1 MFQGNPDGCLIISNS
16 LFTFQVRRYLEYL
29 VSRSKKKTSI
39 IFDKN
44 LQVWDILLSLDSC
57 LYIAQP
63 GTPHEQPCLKIP
75 IITFSRF
82 TSFLLHS
89 FAPHDLGYKSI
100 LQPYVH
106 PLFYQWISVSLWL
119 FSLTCTLN
127 LQPFVLFSIQSTSFV
142 HPLVYFPILVL
153 FSMVWSRILNLCINI
168 WCQLFSFFPHV
179 LYQICFTG
187 VQTPL
192 LGGNNNSNDKKDKVL
207 QVTMSQPYVPSRL
220 RGKWLRF

>member
-142 HPLVYFPILVL
+142 HPLIYCLILVSFFYCLISAFYL
-153 FSMVWSRILNLCINI
+153 FINVWS
-168 WCQLFSFFPHV
+168 QLFFYFS
-179 LYQICFTG
+179 
-187 VQTPL
+187 
-192 LGGNNNSNDKKDKVL
+192 S
-207 QVTMSQPYVPSRL
+207 M
-220 RGKWLRF
+220 